1 MFGYQFVADRLIFDK
16 KKYETLPTAMEYKI
30 NLQRDAND
38 YVRQQCQ
45 ILYNYVFTDIP
56 LTHYNYPQEYLPND
70 QVNNLINSFWLFLIK
85 DINEHYNH
93 ILTKKNVYNI
103 LNKNMTDTST
113 NIYQRE
119 RRISK
124 VIDQILET
132 MRLIRMN

>member
-70 QVNNLINSFWLFLIK
+70 QVNNLIMKKTVLPLITLLLLNSCCSA
-85 DINEHYNH
+85 
-93 ILTKKNVYNI
+93 
-103 LNKNMTDTST
+103 TDVWHR
-113 NIYQRE
+113 Q
-119 RRISK
+119 
-124 VIDQILET
+124 
-132 MRLIRMN
+132 